1 MQTKISSGL
10 NRKFSTFNIKNI
22 FDIPMYTLFA
32 MLSIFAISLLS
43 LYSSDGGV
51 FFQHTFKQ
59 LCYMVFSL
67 LCFVFIFSRFAP
79 AFPRAFL
86 WEKH

>member
-22 FDIPMYTLFA
+22 FDIPMYTLLA

-51 FFQHTFKQ
+51 FFQHTFK
-59 LCYMVFSL
+59 L
-67 LCFVFIFSRFAP
+67 LYS
-79 AFPRAFL
+79 
-86 WEKH
+86 